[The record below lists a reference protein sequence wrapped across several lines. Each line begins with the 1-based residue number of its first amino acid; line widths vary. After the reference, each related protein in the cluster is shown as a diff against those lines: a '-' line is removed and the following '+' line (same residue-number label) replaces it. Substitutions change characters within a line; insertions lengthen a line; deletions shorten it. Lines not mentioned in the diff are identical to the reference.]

1 MRKFYLFFILFF
13 FVQLGCTEGCNV
25 RGIVV
30 NQEIIDG
37 GDMKGIN
44 YCLLFGK
51 ALDRNTP
58 CIREFSTID
67 TFEGGFIYVHGVY
80 LIRLIDRIGENS
92 FVKALEG
99 TSKRERMKIDMYIKA
114 GMDIYETYY
123 TGNDAIEYTSIEE
136 FWEKHPLIIAFLKTI
151 QTNGDTSRKEREEKN
166 DYF

>member
-1 MRKFYLFFILFF
+1 MRKFYLFFIFFF

-25 RGIVV
+25 RGIEVS
-30 NQEIIDG
+30 QEIIDG

-44 YCLLFGK
+44 YCLLLGK
-51 ALDRNTP
+51 SLDGNTS

-92 FVKALEG
+92 FVNAFEG
-99 TSKRERMKIDMYIKA
+99 TSREERIKIDMYINA

-123 TGNDAIEYTSIEE
+123 TGSDAIEYTSIDD
-136 FWEKHPLIIAFLKTI
+136 FWEKHPLILAFLNTI
-151 QTNGDTSRKEREEKN
+151 H
-166 DYF
+166 